1 MRAICLGRAGPGAS
15 LSVGPCRQAARA
27 PEDARL
33 LGCRQTLSRHIQ
45 IGQPAADMEPVSV
58 LREPAVPDSGPS
70 KDPLDHQERM
80 FDLCP
85 DRRLR
90 PVPGP
95 LRLIQRPMAMGF
107 RLHEALGPGGEAL
120 NHITLPAIGRVA
132 PHPRLLAM
140 EQLGQHLAVVHVRRR
155 GRHGVNQLRLAIHAN
170 MRLRTGGDGKPDR
183 RRAGHWSQCVGTLA
197 TRVAPV
203 PAAGL

>member
-1 MRAICLGRAGPGAS
+1 
-15 LSVGPCRQAARA
+15 
-27 PEDARL
+27 
-33 LGCRQTLSRHIQ
+33 
-45 IGQPAADMEPVSV
+45 
-58 LREPAVPDSGPS
+58 
-70 KDPLDHQERM
+70 
-80 FDLCP
+80 
-85 DRRLR
+85 
-90 PVPGP
+90 
-95 LRLIQRPMAMGF
+95 MGF
-107 RLHEALGPGGEAL
+107 RLHEAVGPGGEAL